1 MAHENGENDEDDGR
15 KRVVVIGNGMVGQRF
30 MENLLELDVHDRCRV
45 STFCEEP
52 RAAYNR
58 VRLTSYFETRD
69 PSALS
74 MTSEFDED
82 GTTAWY
88 DENGVEILMNDRA
101 VSVDTTARTVTGKS
115 GATLSYDAAVVATG
129 SYPFVPPIPGS
140 RKRPGV
146 FVYRTIEDL
155 EAMLAYVKDN
165 GVKDAAVIGG
175 GLLGLEAAKAVK
187 DMGATSH
194 IVEFAP
200 TLMCRQIDE
209 GGHNALVGKIEEMGL
224 HVHCGART
232 AAFVGE
238 DGTDDGESESPVA
251 ALRFENE
258 GWEDLPVQMVVVS
271 CGIKPR
277 DELAREAGIEVG
289 ERGGVVVDDHLRT
302 SAENV
307 YAVGEIALHD
317 NFIYGLVAPGYDM
330 AKVAARHCAK
340 ELGLLDDVDEEMEDE
355 LLPSFT
361 GADLSTKLKLLGCD
375 VASFGVNQPKPDD
388 EDVTNLV
395 WDDPLTG
402 VYRKLILNKAGNV
415 LRGGI
420 LVGDAGDYST
430 LHKLAMSGAV
440 LEVPAAELLPPPSA
454 RTAVTNGA
462 ETGAASEDPNAQI
475 CSCNDVSR
483 GDIASVISEVRRT
496 SFVRCFS

>member
-1 MAHENGENDEDDGR
+1 M
-15 KRVVVIGNGMVGQRF
+15 
-30 MENLLELDVHDRCRV
+30 
-45 STFCEEP
+45 
-52 RAAYNR
+52 
-58 VRLTSYFETRD
+58 
-69 PSALS
+69 
-74 MTSEFDED
+74 
-82 GTTAWY
+82 
-88 DENGVEILMNDRA
+88 
-101 VSVDTTARTVTGKS
+101 
-115 GATLSYDAAVVATG
+115 
-129 SYPFVPPIPGS
+129 
-140 RKRPGV
+140 
-146 FVYRTIEDL
+146 
-155 EAMLAYVKDN
+155 
-165 GVKDAAVIGG
+165 
-175 GLLGLEAAKAVK
+175 
-187 DMGATSH
+187 
-194 IVEFAP
+194 
-200 TLMCRQIDE
+200 
-209 GGHNALVGKIEEMGL
+209 
-224 HVHCGART
+224 
-232 AAFVGE
+232 
-238 DGTDDGESESPVA
+238 
-251 ALRFENE
+251 
-258 GWEDLPVQMVVVS
+258 
-271 CGIKPR
+271 
-277 DELAREAGIEVG
+277 G

-361 GADLSTKLKLLGCD
+361 GANLSTKLKLLGCD
-375 VASFGVNQPKPDD
+375 VASFGVYQPKPDD